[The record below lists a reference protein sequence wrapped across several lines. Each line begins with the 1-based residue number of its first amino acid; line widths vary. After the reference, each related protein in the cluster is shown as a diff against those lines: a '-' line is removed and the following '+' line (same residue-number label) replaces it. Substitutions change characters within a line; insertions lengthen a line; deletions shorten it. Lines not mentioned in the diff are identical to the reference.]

1 MGPPQDRALDPYA
14 PPRARRE
21 SPAADEPKVE
31 LPAGIRRYGLDAGEY
46 AKVLRS
52 ATLRGFVV
60 MALMYLLF
68 VGFLEFNGLLEEPFI
83 AIPNLVAI
91 PLVFVVIHAY
101 VRRMRRALFA
111 AFEVLV
117 SERVLRR
124 VGPHV
129 GAAEALQP
137 DVTSIFETKAGF
149 VLVCKDVGSALFVSR
164 AVGRYDEIRAHVAP
178 WAPIEPASG
187 LSGWWRA
194 VLASFRQRTR
204 NVGQGAAA
212 LRDPSLAAELDLVRA
227 VSSERWKNY
236 SSARVWM
243 RLMWVILAFA
253 IFVFLTGQALLLL
266 AR

>member
-1 MGPPQDRALDPYA
+1 M
-14 PPRARRE
+14 
-21 SPAADEPKVE
+21 E

-52 ATLRGFVV
+52 ATVRGFVV
-60 MALMYLLF
+60 MALMYLFF
-68 VGFLEFNGLLEEPFI
+68 VGFLEFNGLLEERLV

-129 GAAEALQP
+129 GAAEALRP
-137 DVTSIFETKAGF
+137 DVTSIFETKTGF
-149 VLVCKDVGSALFVSR
+149 VLVCKDVGSALFISR

-178 WAPIEPASG
+178 WAPIEPAPG

-204 NVGQGAAA
+204 VGHGVVLQ
-212 LRDPSLAAELDLVRA
+212 RDPSLAAELDLVRA
-227 VSSERWKNY
+227 VSNERWRNY
-236 SSARVWM
+236 SSARVWL
-243 RLMWVILAFA
+243 RLMWIILAFA
-253 IFVFLTGQALLLL
+253 IFVFLAGQALLLL
-266 AR
+266 PR